1 MSLRCCYVFIFLT
14 PLLINPVFAAGTW
27 SGNVALEYRYFTKN
41 ALDNR
46 QHGDNW
52 SFSAQPE
59 YFRRWDGE
67 RQSFTFV
74 PFLRIDENDPERSH
88 FDIRELTWVKANKSH
103 EWRIGIRKVYW
114 GVTESQHL
122 VDIINQTDLVE
133 NIDTEDKLGQPMVNL
148 SLVRDWGTL
157 DFFVLPGFRERTFPG
172 VKGRLRSQPRV
183 DTDQA
188 VYESSSEQRHVD
200 VAMRWSH
207 SIGNWDIGLSYFS
220 GTSRDPRFVPGVDS
234 SGAPVLVPYYD
245 QMRQTSLDLQW
256 TIGNWLWKLEAI
268 ARQSNG
274 VSYNASVTGF
284 EYTFTG
290 IFKSKKDLGVLLEY
304 HHDSRGTRA
313 TTPFQDDIFIGFRL
327 SFNDRQSTEL
337 LFGSVRDRD
346 NSAESFF
353 LETSRRFGS
362 HWKGSLEIRSFRN
375 APPTDLLFMFRN
387 EDVLQLELAYYF

>member
-1 MSLRCCYVFIFLT
+1 MSRCYRAIFT
-14 PLLINPVFAAGTW
+14 LLILLLASPLYAAGKW
-27 SGNVALEYRYFTKN
+27 SGNVALEYRHFTEN
-41 ALDNR
+41 ALDSR
-46 QHGDNW
+46 QHDDNG

-59 YFRRWDGE
+59 YFRRWDDE

-88 FDIRELTWVKANKSH
+88 FDIRELTWVKVNKSH

-133 NIDTEDKLGQPMVNL
+133 NVDGEDKLGQPMVNL

-183 DTDQA
+183 DSDQT

-200 VAMRWSH
+200 IAMRWSH
-207 SIGNWDIGLSYFS
+207 NIGNWDIGLSYFR
-220 GTSRDPRFVPGVDS
+220 GTSRDPRFVSGVDG
-234 SGAPVLVPYYD
+234 SGAPVLVPHYD
-245 QMRQTSLDLQW
+245 QLRQTGLDLQW
-256 TIGNWLWKLEAI
+256 TRGSWLWKLEAI
-268 ARQSNG
+268 ARKSNG
-274 VSYNASVTGF
+274 VSYNASTAGF

-290 IFKSKKDLGVLLEY
+290 IFKSKKDLGILLEY
-304 HHDSRGTRA
+304 HHDSRDEMA

-327 SFNDRQSTEL
+327 SFNDVQSTEL
-337 LFGSVRDRD
+337 LFGSVQDRD
-346 NSAESFF
+346 SSAESIF
-353 LETSRRFGS
+353 LEASRRFGS

-375 APPTDLLFMFRN
+375 APPTDPLFIFRN
-387 EDVLQLELAYYF
+387 EDLVQLELAYYF